1 MAISTSLGLAGVS
14 SNLHWKKQQKWFK
27 KITLWNS
34 WMMLE
39 RYQLFLLS
47 KPLHLDVLGDFAG
60 MESCEVQR
68 EDDPYPETKKSVSR
82 NVYLHIL
89 DCQNCSVPPYLQKK
103 RWHVNNPNSPPPP
116 LPPSKTNKN
125 RKQISIRLNQ
135 PHHPNHTIPTPCS
148 IHLNPPQTQPPTK
161 MAPSP
166 STPHWA
172 FPAARSR
179 PSPSPPSHAA
189 RRAAKHEDRGHTWRR
204 AEACLRLPR
213 WGGFRWCQITGG
225 GEKKTENAAVFL
237 LGILIGILISDKK
250 GYPHSIVWVFGDW
263 NLWMYKIYY
272 SIVNCMICVFRWES
286 VLHENY
292 YILWI

>member
-60 MESCEVQR
+60 MESCEVQLLQLWG

-148 IHLNPPQTQPPTK
+148 IHLNHLKPNPQKKWHLHRPHRIGLSRQLAHGHLRHRQAMPQD
-161 MAPSP
+161 AQR
-166 STPHWA
+166 STRT
-172 FPAARSR
+172 AAT
-179 PSPSPPSHAA
+179 HGV
-189 RRAAKHEDRGHTWRR
+189 E
-204 AEACLRLPR
+204 LRLAFA
-213 WGGFRWCQITGG
+213 FRGG
-225 GEKKTENAAVFL
+225 GV
-237 LGILIGILISDKK
+237 LGG
-250 GYPHSIVWVFGDW
+250 GV
-263 NLWMYKIYY
+263 
-272 SIVNCMICVFRWES
+272 
-286 VLHENY
+286 
-292 YILWI
+292 

>member
-60 MESCEVQR
+60 MESCEVQLLQLWG

-148 IHLNPPQTQPPTK
+148 IHLNPPQTQPPKK

-172 FPAARSR
+172 FPATRSP

-213 WGGFRWCQITGG
+213 WWGVLGGA
-225 GEKKTENAAVFL
+225 K
-237 LGILIGILISDKK
+237 
-250 GYPHSIVWVFGDW
+250 
-263 NLWMYKIYY
+263 
-272 SIVNCMICVFRWES
+272 
-286 VLHENY
+286 
-292 YILWI
+292 